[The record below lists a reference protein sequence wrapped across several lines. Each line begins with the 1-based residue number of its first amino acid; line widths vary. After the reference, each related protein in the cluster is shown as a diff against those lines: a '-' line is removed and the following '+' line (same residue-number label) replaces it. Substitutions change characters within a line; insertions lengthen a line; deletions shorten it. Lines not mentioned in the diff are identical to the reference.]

1 MVPYL
6 SERENAV
13 VHINSICTR
22 LFDTWCEQRRTT
34 PLAYLL
40 HCWPLMD
47 SQPASIR
54 RLGNTLSEL
63 RRTHLETLDAEA
75 VRALFELADCAE
87 DILQQTAMPERRM
100 RAVSQHQSV
109 HAAVEGVPG

>member
-13 VHINSICTR
+13 EHINSICMC
-22 LFDTWCEQRRTT
+22 LFDTWCEQRRAQ
-34 PLAYLL
+34 PLGYLL

-54 RLGNTLSEL
+54 RLRDTLSEL
-63 RRTHLETLDAEA
+63 RKMHVETISPEEVRALIELADRADEILLPASMPEHQLRAANQHQCMHASAEA
-75 VRALFELADCAE
+75 V
-87 DILQQTAMPERRM
+87 
-100 RAVSQHQSV
+100 S
-109 HAAVEGVPG
+109 G